1 MDALEKFLGGGA
13 VASPP
18 KPKSASVITD
28 QLLDSLKKVES
39 DKDPFALN
47 KQSKAMGAY
56 QFMPETVQMLH
67 KQGIEF
73 NPFNEKQAREAAR
86 TYLGQLVDRNNGDV
100 DKALAQYGGFI
111 TKDPSG
117 YVNKVKQGQA
127 AAPTASTAPA
137 APAQASADLF
147 EAFLSGK
154 PATAPAQPPVQTTAQ
169 PAQAVA
175 QPAPVVADK
184 ATPSRIAN
192 IAAQTFNKYQD
203 VKKDFGE
210 RVVGAIDTAYGIVP
224 AIYGAGVQAL
234 ARTAQT
240 PEQAEKTG
248 QAAAASI
255 DRPIGKA
262 LGITGSEA
270 YQKPLGGITEPIAE
284 QVNKMFNVLGM
295 TPEQISEKTGIPAP
309 DIRNMVVIGS
319 AAIPKALREAAPV
332 VGKAVQ
338 PLREMA
344 KELEIV
350 RPGQLTKEQMQ
361 AQFQAA
367 QGKIPA
373 GSVGAAGT
381 QNNPYFGKITGEE
394 TVRGQFPQVKLSKT
408 PNDVPVNEQMLRSQ
422 IAQEIMPGGGVRP
435 GVVTGNENLLRN
447 EYTKAKLDTP
457 EGQLFKQQIANEQ
470 TALSRYAE
478 ERVNAT
484 GASRS
489 LINDE
494 QRGLTINDVIH
505 GVSPEGAPPSSLM
518 GYFKDSKKQ
527 IYDSA
532 FQRVGNNQIKTA
544 NTDSFFNNAQ
554 QLATAEKDGTLN
566 FLNGAKKE
574 IELAKTVGYELP
586 DGKIAPAN
594 SVAALNAVIKSNNAA
609 WTPEKANT
617 IRKINA
623 AINKDIAA
631 VADPSLYKLGDKIHR
646 LEKELFESR
655 GIDKIFGE
663 VDKNGVVT
671 SATALEKIPSKLNN
685 MPKDQWRHIRDTLNE
700 LASGRIR
707 NAPEGMPPIP
717 PELMQSA
724 KAAVAEID
732 GALAREVQ
740 KAGGS
745 KMGEWNQNSANNVMN
760 SVVGQKILE
769 TFPPNEIQK
778 FHTLNYAGHL
788 MPGIHGYEGA
798 ALQGRRVGL
807 IEGNLGKVGAG
818 AGATIGGAIGEAP
831 GAAIGA
837 YIGGQAG
844 VRASEKMAAKA
855 INKEALKAQK
865 EMERAK
871 ALGKQSGQNKINDL
885 NK

>member
-39 DKDPFALN
+39 DKDPYALN

-137 APAQASADLF
+137 APAQTFADPL

-154 PATAPAQPPVQTTAQ
+154 PATAPAKPPVQTTAQ

-175 QPAPVVADK
+175 QPAPAAADK
-184 ATPSRIAN
+184 AAPSRIAN

-319 AAIPKALREAAPV
+319 TAVPKVTQQVTPV
-332 VGKAVQ
+332 AVKAGTAVS
-338 PLREMA
+338 
-344 KELEIV
+344 
-350 RPGQLTKEQMQ
+350 
-361 AQFQAA
+361 QAA
-367 QGKIPA
+367 QDIKAKLPA
-373 GSVGAAGT
+373 YTIERQTPAPIAGGQSVGAAATSNTTMVQQALSVATPELQLALKDIPVNKINVPTFQRHIEADTLPIPVRLTEGQATGDVVKLSQEQNRRGRDSQLAERFNQQNKDLIDNVQEIRNQAAPDVYGT
-381 QNNPYFGKITGEE
+381 KTIENSQAIIDAYKQIDTDRATKISEAYKKLEDSNG
-394 TVRGQFPQVKLSKT
+394 GQFPVDGQAIAAKADALLAKKLKT
-408 PNDVPVNEQMLRSQ
+408 EFLPSSIKNQLERFKKGEQMTFEQYEALRTNL
-422 IAQEIMPGGGVRP
+422 AAEIRKAEKSAD
-435 GVVTGNENLLRN
+435 GN
-447 EYTKAKLDTP
+447 AK
-457 EGQLFKQQIANEQ
+457 
-470 TALSRYAE
+470 TALSLVRQAAE
-478 ERVNAT
+478 ELPLQKGVAGNLKGLADNA
-484 GASRS
+484 RS
-489 LINDE
+489 LAKERFDMIK
-494 QRGLTINDVIH
+494 
-505 GVSPEGAPPSSLM
+505 
-518 GYFKDSKKQ
+518 KD
-527 IYDSA
+527 
-532 FQRVGNNQIKTA
+532 
-544 NTDSFFNNAQ
+544 
-554 QLATAEKDGTLN
+554 
-566 FLNGAKKE
+566 
-574 IELAKTVGYELP
+574 
-586 DGKIAPAN
+586 PAY
-594 SVAALNAVIKSNNAA
+594 NAA
-609 WTPEKANT
+609 VNDLVP
-617 IRKINA
+617 
-623 AINKDIAA
+623 
-631 VADPSLYKLGDKIHR
+631 ADN
-646 LEKELFESR
+646 F
-655 GIDKIFGE
+655 
-663 VDKNGVVT
+663 
-671 SATALEKIPSKLNN
+671 
-685 MPKDQWRHIRDTLNE
+685 
-700 LASGRIR
+700 
-707 NAPEGMPPIP
+707 
-717 PELMQSA
+717 
-724 KAAVAEID
+724 
-732 GALAREVQ
+732 
-740 KAGGS
+740 
-745 KMGEWNQNSANNVMN
+745 
-760 SVVGQKILE
+760 
-769 TFPPNEIQK
+769 IQK
-778 FHTLNYAGHL
+778 FVINGVNKNVQTMVN
-788 MPGIHGYEGA
+788 
-798 ALQGRRVGL
+798 
-807 IEGNLGKVGAG
+807 NLGKDSLARQHMSAGTINWLADKAGIYGEQANFSQAGFNKGLKQLDAVKNTQEIFDPASATQLRTLGNVAGYTQFQPRGSFVNNSNTLVGSLAEKGKQAIAAGVEKGGNLLVPGLQLGTTVMEMRARRAAEAETRKALQLGAG
-818 AGATIGGAIGEAP
+818 I
-831 GAAIGA
+831 
-837 YIGGQAG
+837 
-844 VRASEKMAAKA
+844 
-855 INKEALKAQK
+855 
-865 EMERAK
+865 
-871 ALGKQSGQNKINDL
+871 KQSGKNQINDL